1 MYKVIVSNFSNT
13 LINSD
18 EEIPIST
25 IILLDELRRKGL
37 KFIVTTNKDL
47 TNILYYNRDFPFI
60 DYIVSSNGAYVYD
73 AVKNKCIYKKN
84 IGIRIINKIIKEYYK
99 KTDIFITNDNNI
111 LKVDDLDILEDNKNN
126 IYKIDLCFRNKK
138 DLDKTLKEINLLNLN
153 ININITS
160 KDNKY
165 YIEITNKLVSKYM
178 AVEFI
183 INKLKLKMADV
194 ISFGYDLSDIELLKK
209 SKCGVAVENAS
220 KKVKSVADK
229 ITLDNN
235 SKGVEIYLKNVM

>member
-18 EEIPIST
+18 EEIPVST

-99 KTDIFITNDNNI
+99 KTDIFITNDNSI

-126 IYKIDLCFRNKK
+126 IYKIDLCFRSKK

-165 YIEITNKLVSKYM
+165 YIEITNKLVSKYI

-183 INKLKLKMADV
+183 INKLKLNMDDV

-229 ITLDNN
+229 ITLDND
-235 SKGVEIYLKNVM
+235 SKGVEIYLKSVK

>member
-25 IILLDELRRKGL
+25 IILLDELRR